1 MTEQELLE
9 KVKSMLNITG
19 DFQNN
24 TISLYIAEVKDFIL
38 KAGVDKSILN
48 SDSSVGVIARGVSD
62 LWNFNGGKFSEY
74 FMMRVTQLAL
84 PDKEADNVSTE

>member
-19 DFQNN
+19 DFQNE

-38 KAGVDKSILN
+38 KAGVDENILN
-48 SDSSVGVIARGVSD
+48 CDSSVGVIARGVSD
-62 LWNFNGGKFSEY
+62 LWNFDGGKFSEA
-74 FMMRVTQLAL
+74 FLMRVTQLSVKG
-84 PDKEADNVSTE
+84 DSDVQTE